1 MRPGPARQGNVTQR
15 VASRWQPATFSQCP
29 HQATAADA
37 ATARRYCCCC
47 CGSLSG
53 SVRSSFFPLSIYLL
67 IIFFF
72 CVRSLATPAALLSVF
87 FTWFSAWRFIKKI
100 IYKEKRSRSVCIYLL
115 EPVRNARLS
124 LRIFQFPTW
133 DIYRIFFWNSTQH
146 NTHTHR
152 HEEFC
157 KLKYT
162 Q

>member
-1 MRPGPARQGNVTQR
+1 MLRLR
-15 VASRWQPATFSQCP
+15 
-29 HQATAADA
+29 DA
-37 ATARRYCCCC
+37 AAAAA
-47 CGSLSG
+47 
-53 SVRSSFFPLSIYLL
+53 VRCPVRLGLLFFPLSIYLL

-87 FTWFSAWRFIKKI
+87 FTWFSAWGFIKKI

-124 LRIFQFPTW
+124 LRILQFPTW

-146 NTHTHR
+146 NTHTHTDMKSFVSWNIHNKKKKQWQVPKHSR
-152 HEEFC
+152 
-157 KLKYT
+157 KIAPK

>member
-1 MRPGPARQGNVTQR
+1 MLRLRDC
-15 VASRWQPATFSQCP
+15 F
-29 HQATAADA
+29 
-37 ATARRYCCCC
+37 CCCCCGCC

-53 SVRSSFFPLSIYLL
+53 SVRSSFFPSIYLSTY
-67 IIFFF
+67 FFF

-87 FTWFSAWRFIKKI
+87 FTWFSAWGFIKKI

-133 DIYRIFFWNSTQH
+133 DIFRIFFWNSTQH
-146 NTHTHR
+146 NTTHTHK

-157 KLKYT
+157 KLRYT
-162 Q
+162 QKKEENSDKCWNIQERSPQSNKK